1 MPINLSKG
9 QKVDLTKGNPGLKN
23 IMVGLGWDVNAYD
36 SGADFDPNQT
46 DVILSSKNGSIKLID
61 KGVLPVF
68 SEEEALS
75 VLQPDEITAECILHE
90 GNGEATAW
98 GCDLTYDYVKINADY
113 RS

>member
-1 MPINLSKG
+1 M
-9 QKVDLTKGNPGLKN
+9 DA
-23 IMVGLGWDVNAYD
+23 NAGRIFCAMGY
-36 SGADFDPNQT
+36 SGAEFDPNNT
-46 DVILSSKNGSIKLID
+46 DIILNSKNGSIKLID
-61 KGVLPVF
+61 KGTLPVF

-90 GNGEATAW
+90 GDGEATAW